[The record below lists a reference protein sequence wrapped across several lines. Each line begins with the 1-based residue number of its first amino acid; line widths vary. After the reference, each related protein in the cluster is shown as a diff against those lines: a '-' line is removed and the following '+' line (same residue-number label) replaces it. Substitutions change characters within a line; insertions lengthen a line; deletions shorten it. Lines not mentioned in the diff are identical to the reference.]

1 MNRETI
7 LNSIAEQFI
16 EEVEETGLQDDG
28 DAQDLLLNELLAN
41 YGLDIDDDYDEAVET
56 IGRKLKERGESRA

>member
-1 MNRETI
+1 MDRETI

-16 EEVEETGLQDDG
+16 EEVEETGLQDNG

-41 YGLDIDDDYDEAVET
+41 YGLDIDEDYDEAVET

>member
-16 EEVEETGLQDDG
+16 EEVEETGLQDNG

-41 YGLDIDDDYDEAVET
+41 YGLDIDEDYDEAVET
-56 IGRKLKERGESRA
+56 IGRKLKEREESRA

>member
-1 MNRETI
+1 MDRDTI

-16 EEVEETGLQDDG
+16 EEVEETGLQDNG

-41 YGLDIDDDYDEAVET
+41 YGLDIDEDYDEAVET